1 MRNYVLY
8 NQDQPVARFSV
19 ETGVIAS
26 YAPTRPELL
35 PMQIHAA
42 SPEGFTLWLQN
53 RAMDLS
59 SFQHRQLAQALVGSR
74 DKISVALLTHMFSI
88 SDTFTCFATDEPF
101 VSRSQL
107 CLPDQQ
113 NRVSDFILVSSD
125 TSLRLA
131 RISSPNAS
139 TDGSFTKT
147 WRFENNHWWLYKLQS
162 ADATRSEY
170 EISRALRKAGFDAAE
185 YRMDH
190 SRKTR
195 IRTRNFVGEDEFFE
209 PYESLRYMFKDLSDS
224 DDVIYANLASLGEA
238 FEHAWRRI
246 LLSDALFMNTD
257 RHMRNFGGIR
267 SARTGELKRLAPN
280 FDNNQA
286 YKANPGNHY
295 SSGMLNAFRAAYG
308 LTQADRDELRA
319 LLSACEERAY
329 MQDAVEV
336 GTDFLKQIN
345 EN

>member
-1 MRNYVLY
+1 M
-8 NQDQPVARFSV
+8 
-19 ETGVIAS
+19 
-26 YAPTRPELL
+26 
-35 PMQIHAA
+35 
-42 SPEGFTLWLQN
+42 
-53 RAMDLS
+53 
-59 SFQHRQLAQALVGSR
+59 
-74 DKISVALLTHMFSI
+74 
-88 SDTFTCFATDEPF
+88 
-101 VSRSQL
+101 
-107 CLPDQQ
+107 
-113 NRVSDFILVSSD
+113 SDFILVSSD

-185 YRMDH
+185 YRLDR
-190 SRKTR
+190 SRRTR

-224 DDVIYANLASLGEA
+224 DDVIYANLSSLGEE

-246 LLSDALFMNTD
+246 LLADALFMNTD
-257 RHMRNFGGIR
+257 RHMRNFGVIR

-295 SSGMLNAFRAAYG
+295 SSGMLNAFRASYG
-308 LTQADRDELRA
+308 LTQTDRDELHT
-319 LLSACEERAY
+319 LLSACEGRAY

-336 GTDFLKQIN
+336 GTDFLKQIK